1 MCYPL
6 EFESNQIVTVSY
18 PKQCLPLFLW
28 SIYITH
34 HLQSIQLKER
44 DDYFLIVLHRLI
56 PKEEILTTS
65 NVKRT
70 ILLIHWKIRQIHLA
84 TCFDC
89 QPKCKN
95 TIRFLSI
102 IWSSCYKRFIYFHN
116 QFQSNQKRFSEI
128 GWCLLNLCKIVK
140 RYVCIAVNNEMW
152 TKGIQPIKK
161 DDILRICTMYWIHVE
176 KFVWLWMYFENA
188 FE

>member
-6 EFESNQIVTVSY
+6 EFESNQIATVSY

-28 SIYITH
+28 SICTTH

-44 DDYFLIVLHRLI
+44 DDYFLMILHRLI

-65 NVKRT
+65 NIKRT

-102 IWSSCYKRFIYFHN
+102 IWSSCYKVHLLPWSSLIKPERFLY
-116 QFQSNQKRFSEI
+116 
-128 GWCLLNLCKIVK
+128 GV
-140 RYVCIAVNNEMW
+140 
-152 TKGIQPIKK
+152 
-161 DDILRICTMYWIHVE
+161 YWI
-176 KFVWLWMYFENA
+176 FVRLPKDMYALLLTMKCGPKEYNR
-188 FE
+188 

>member
-1 MCYPL
+1 MEELCYPL

-44 DDYFLIVLHRLI
+44 DDYFLIVLHRLM

-102 IWSSCYKRFIYFHN
+102 IIMLQGSFTFIIT
-116 QFQSNQKRFSEI
+116 SNQTRK
-128 GWCLLNLCKIVK
+128 
-140 RYVCIAVNNEMW
+140 
-152 TKGIQPIKK
+152 
-161 DDILRICTMYWIHVE
+161 
-176 KFVWLWMYFENA
+176 YFQKLDGVY
-188 FE
+188 